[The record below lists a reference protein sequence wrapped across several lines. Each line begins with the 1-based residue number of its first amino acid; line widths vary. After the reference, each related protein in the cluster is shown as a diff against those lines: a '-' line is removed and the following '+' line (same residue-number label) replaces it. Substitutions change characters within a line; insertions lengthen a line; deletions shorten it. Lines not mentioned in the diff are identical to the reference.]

1 MQHIIKALEDQ
12 FYTPAFR
19 IVGLI
24 LVLIVSLKHRKK
36 FIPLK
41 YFPFYATTLLLYD
54 VFFYWYHIAE
64 EANYHGDFF
73 WGLSSYLDYLF
84 TFVELIFFS
93 HFYYHLSYT
102 QIIKKLILVFNV
114 FFGLF
119 FVYMAIK
126 DKYFYEG
133 VSGVTQSIVY
143 TVESIILLFLCSF
156 YFIDLFKKLP
166 VVNLKNEPGFWVST
180 GLIITLILMY
190 QKKQLAYQQKL
201 ETLKL
206 DHEKNLMAAQLE
218 IQEDTFQHIS
228 KEIHDNI
235 SLSLTL
241 AKLNLNTLSWTEK
254 EKAVSQLNTSIE
266 LISQSITNLSDISKS
281 LNSDIIASQG
291 LITAVKN
298 ELQRIR
304 EIGLFNIDLNI
315 PGNPVYMDIQRELI
329 IFRIIQEAF
338 NNIIK

>member
-41 YFPFYATTLLLYD
+41 YFPFYATTLLLDD

-180 GLIITLILMY
+180 GLMFFMACTLPYSLLQNKIMKNYPYSFFSTSYSIFDVFYVLLFLMIIR
-190 QKKQLAYQQKL
+190 AYLCKPV
-201 ETLKL
+201 
-206 DHEKNLMAAQLE
+206 
-218 IQEDTFQHIS
+218 
-228 KEIHDNI
+228 
-235 SLSLTL
+235 
-241 AKLNLNTLSWTEK
+241 
-254 EKAVSQLNTSIE
+254 KAI
-266 LISQSITNLSDISKS
+266 
-281 LNSDIIASQG
+281 
-291 LITAVKN
+291 
-298 ELQRIR
+298 
-304 EIGLFNIDLNI
+304 
-315 PGNPVYMDIQRELI
+315 
-329 IFRIIQEAF
+329 
-338 NNIIK
+338 